1 MKAALPLV
9 AMLICSSFAAA
20 QTEISDKR
28 LMSDADFRTVVK
40 QVETTLTALETQFK
54 GIDLDKVPQ
63 ISYSRGK
70 SIEAQRDLGL
80 MEIDIVR
87 KEVLK
92 LRVKRSVSGELA
104 LEKSLDTLFYSTA
117 LWESADD
124 FRSLAHF
131 DDSVRAGLDAGMLV
145 TRIGNDVQ
153 ARVEMLEKGTC
164 P

>member
-1 MKAALPLV
+1 
-9 AMLICSSFAAA
+9 
-20 QTEISDKR
+20 
-28 LMSDADFRTVVK
+28 
-40 QVETTLTALETQFK
+40 
-54 GIDLDKVPQ
+54 
-63 ISYSRGK
+63 
-70 SIEAQRDLGL
+70 
-80 MEIDIVR
+80 MEIDIIR

-104 LEKSLDTLFYSTA
+104 MEESLDTFFNSIA

-124 FRSLAHF
+124 FGSLVHF
-131 DDSVRAGLDAGMLV
+131 DDSAKAGLDAGMLV